1 MPSGLT
7 FEKHRNASEI
17 SAKTHPSI
25 SHELLE
31 YTFYFLKVFV
41 FVTFFFIFLKTNVY
55 QVTSVEG
62 RSMYPDYDTSDILFI
77 DILTPKFSD
86 YRRGEVVII
95 NPPIEYSNGNKNF
108 IKRIIALP
116 GETVSL
122 KDGMVYIYNDN
133 YPKGIALK
141 ETEYL
146 DKNVK
151 SLPVGGTDSEYKY
164 QKLGKD
170 EYFLMG
176 DNRTGSSDSRKFGQI
191 NKSNII
197 GKELYRSMPTSKARG
212 FKLPTYN
219 INN

>member
-7 FEKHRNASEI
+7 FENHRDASEI

-25 SHELLE
+25 SHEFFE

-62 RSMYPDYDTSDILFI
+62 RSMYPGYDTSDILFI
-77 DILTPKFSD
+77 DILSPKFSD

-95 NPPIEYSNGNKNF
+95 NPPAEYSNGNKNF
-108 IKRIIALP
+108 IKRIIGLP
-116 GETVSL
+116 GETVGL
-122 KDGMVYIYNDN
+122 KDGAVMIYNSN

-141 ETEYL
+141 ESEYL
-146 DKNVK
+146 DKSVK
-151 SLPVGGTDSEYKY
+151 SLPVNGATEEYRY

-176 DNRTGSSDSRKFGQI
+176 DNRSGSSDSRKFGQI
-191 NKSNII
+191 NKKSII
-197 GKELYRSMPTSKARG
+197 GKEIYRSMPTTKARG
-212 FKLPTYN
+212 FTLPTYN